1 MTYIDSFVAPVP
13 TANRQQYIRHAKTI
27 APLFREYGALSY
39 TECWGDDIP
48 DGEITSFPRAVACEP
63 GETVC
68 FGWVVW
74 PSREARERG
83 MQQMRGDERMSP
95 QNCPLPFDGRR
106 LIFGGFEV
114 IVEA

>member
-13 TANRQQYIRHAKTI
+13 TAKRQEYIAHAETI

-48 DGEITSFPRAVACEP
+48 EGEITSFPRAVACEP

-68 FGWVVW
+68 FGWAVW
-74 PSREARERG
+74 PSREVRDKA
-83 MQQMRGDERMSP
+83 MQKMRSDERMSP